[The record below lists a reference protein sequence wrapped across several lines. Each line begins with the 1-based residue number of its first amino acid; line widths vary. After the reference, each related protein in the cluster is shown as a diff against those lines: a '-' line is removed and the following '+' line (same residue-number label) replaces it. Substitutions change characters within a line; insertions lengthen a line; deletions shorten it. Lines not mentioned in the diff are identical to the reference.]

1 MPEWAAAAATARAA
15 DLETALEETA
25 RGETGAGVGTANEDE
40 ETARLPKTHRQ
51 DGFPDNMTP

>member
-25 RGETGAGVGTANEDE
+25 LVETGAAA
-40 ETARLPKTHRQ
+40 ETAKDVGETAQPHKTHRQ
-51 DGFPDNMTP
+51 DGSRGSTTP